1 MLYLLVGFYL
11 LFLVLR
17 FDLKDPYSPKANF
30 HFFLSGLVLF
40 FIAALRFRMAPDT
53 VWYMTY
59 FRSEVEPLSRLTYQ
73 GLMEARYQPLWTLL
87 ASACK
92 SIGNYYVMQFA
103 VAGISISCFLVF
115 ISKSCRNRFSA
126 LLFFYL
132 LCFFYFSMEV
142 LRESLAVGFFLL
154 CVLAYDERKYVK
166 ALLLW
171 VVAVL
176 FHQYAVFLGLALFL
190 AADVLRPKVKIVL
203 MVGFVAF
210 LLLIGDPMDYF
221 YRLLLSVG
229 LTDLLAYDVQADL
242 SWSGYL
248 YNFLRGLPCLYIMIK
263 YRDCEI
269 DGMSLRKSLVFTMCG
284 IYLVLIFIRVMVL
297 PFADRFTNYFIFFP
311 VLLVSSTIYKELRGF
326 KLSLAPAASVM
337 FVVVGV
343 FYVLPLLPPHSE
355 YHVPT
360 YKRYYPYH
368 TFLSEDVDEEREYI
382 TRFEGKE

>member
-1 MLYLLVGFYL
+1 
-11 LFLVLR
+11 
-17 FDLKDPYSPKANF
+17 
-30 HFFLSGLVLF
+30 
-40 FIAALRFRMAPDT
+40 
-53 VWYMTY
+53 
-59 FRSEVEPLSRLTYQ
+59 
-73 GLMEARYQPLWTLL
+73 MEARYQPFWTLL

-103 VAGISISCFLVF
+103 VAGISVSCFLIFV
-115 ISKSCRNRFSA
+115 SKTCRNRFTA
-126 LLFFYL
+126 LFLFYL

-154 CVLAYDERKYVK
+154 CVLAYDKRKYVR
-166 ALLLW
+166 ACLLW

-190 AADVLRPKVKIVL
+190 AADVLRPKLKIAL
-203 MVGFVAF
+203 MLGFIGF
-210 LLLIGDPMDYF
+210 LLLIGNPIDYF
-221 YRLLLSVG
+221 YRLLLSAG
-229 LTDLLAYDVQADL
+229 LTDLLSYDIQAEL
-242 SWSGYL
+242 SWTGYL
-248 YNFLRGLPCLYIMIK
+248 YNFLRGVPCLYIMIK

-269 DGMSLRKSLVFTMCG
+269 EGMNLRKSLVFTMCG
-284 IYLVLIFIRVMVL
+284 IYLVLVFVRVTVL

-311 VLLVSSTIYKELRGF
+311 IILASSVIYREMRAFRLAQASTVSATFVL
-326 KLSLAPAASVM
+326 
-337 FVVVGV
+337 VGV
-343 FYVLPLLPPHSE
+343 FYVLPLLAPHPE